1 MNDCDLTNG
10 KTATPENQKKC
21 ENLIVKTL
29 NEFNNTFKTYESNY
43 LTYKNTPSSVNTESE
58 LRREYSSMQ
67 DKLREI
73 KGLVDKYT
81 NNFLKTGTTTQD
93 SQNFYNEI
101 LEKYNR
107 MIESRKKLDQQ
118 LYDLYT
124 NDYESVY
131 SNKPF
136 VDSTVVT
143 GIIWTILVTFMLY
156 YIIVKM

>member
-1 MNDCDLTNG
+1 MSDCNLPAN
-10 KTATPENQKKC
+10 PENQKKC

-43 LTYKNTPSSVNTESE
+43 LTYKTTSSGTSE
-58 LRREYSSMQ
+58 DKLKTEYSSMQ
-67 DKLREI
+67 TKLGQI
-73 KGLVDKYT
+73 KSLVEEYT
-81 NNFLKTGTTTQD
+81 TKFLTKNNITQD

-101 LEKYNR
+101 LEKYNK

>member
-1 MNDCDLTNG
+1 MSDCDLTNER
-10 KTATPENQKKC
+10 TATPENQKKC

-81 NNFLKTGTTTQD
+81 NNFLKTGTITQD